1 MGVLCI
7 ATLSAVAV
15 MLAGCSGPTTTEPK
29 ARKDTSSITTPVHG
43 DFAGP
48 VGIGDNRKIFMECRG
63 SGSPT
68 VVLLSGFGDR
78 ADTWQNLP
86 SPSPD
91 SAAVFPLT
99 ARFARVC
106 AYDRPGTSTEGPT
119 GAEPSRSTPVH
130 QPTTAKDAAAD
141 LAALLSAS
149 RLRGPYILVGHS
161 YGGDVAMLYASEHP
175 RDVAGLVLVDA
186 LSPFL
191 PDGLT
196 AGQLAIFE
204 SLNTPK
210 GGPTDKERIDW
221 SANFQELRTMRRLPE
236 PVPTIVLTADHPQL
250 TPDVLVSG
258 KLPPGVDQAFADAL
272 WSAQLAAQDKLA
284 MLYPDAAHVS
294 DTNSTHYIQLEQP
307 QLVVNSIRS
316 ILDRARNAPIPPDL
330 KLTPSPSP

>member
-1 MGVLCI
+1 MKWMVRRIELLGVASL
-7 ATLSAVAV
+7 LAVVV
-15 MLAGCSGPTTTEPK
+15 MLAGCSGSTASGPK
-29 ARKDTSSITTPVHG
+29 TRKDTSSLATPVHG
-43 DFAGP
+43 SFAGS
-48 VGIGDNRKIFMECRG
+48 VAIGNNRKIFMECRG

-78 ADTWQNLP
+78 ADIWQNLP
-86 SPSPD
+86 GQSPG

-99 ARFARVC
+99 ARFTRVC
-106 AYDRPGTSTEGPT
+106 AYDRPGTSTEDPKGVQ
-119 GAEPSRSTPVH
+119 PSRSTPVH
-130 QPTTAKDAAAD
+130 QPTTSKDGVTD

-149 RLRGPYILVGHS
+149 RLHGPYILVGHS
-161 YGGDVAMLYASEHP
+161 YGGDIAMLYASEHP

-196 AGQLAIFE
+196 PDQLAIFE
-204 SLNTPK
+204 SLNTPSE
-210 GGPTDKERIDW
+210 GAAYKERIDW
-221 SANFQELRTMRRLPE
+221 SANFQELRSMRPLPE
-236 PVPTIVLTADHPQL
+236 PVPTTVLTADHPQL
-250 TPDVLVSG
+250 TPEVLASG

-284 MLYPDAAHVS
+284 MLYPDSTHIS

-316 ILDRARNAPIPPDL
+316 VLDRARD
-330 KLTPSPSP
+330 S